1 MRAHDHSAPWYRTV
15 VALVEE
21 VGGTGALESMYDAVL
36 EVAAR
41 PAALVVPSAEG
52 DPAST
57 YDAVLHALRT
67 AGS

>member
-1 MRAHDHSAPWYRTV
+1 M
-15 VALVEE
+15 EE